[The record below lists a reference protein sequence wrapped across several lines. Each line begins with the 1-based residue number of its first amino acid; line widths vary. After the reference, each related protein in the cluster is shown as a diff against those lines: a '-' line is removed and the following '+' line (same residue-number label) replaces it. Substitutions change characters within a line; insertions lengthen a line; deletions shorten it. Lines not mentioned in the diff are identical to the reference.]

1 MAINDGFPPDRSPLF
16 LSEHPEK
23 TEQVD
28 IGRALNRA
36 TISSRILKA
45 SIFAVTATGISIA
58 ILAVADPVEILG
70 NVTALWVEKSTP
82 QPDAEPAVPTTQS
95 IASTQDLAAPPD
107 VPARDE
113 TVAAA
118 EPAVD
123 PGQAETGQP
132 ITEALFKQFQAWAAE
147 EDSRAKVEPAQPAQ
161 AAPLP
166 QAAPIQSVQDAPAQ
180 VHTTKRHRRARS
192 IQNARAEI
200 RPHRNHRA
208 RVRQEQNAPIP
219 IAPVPDPRAQEQA
232 AQNSQT
238 PWLLQSFGFRN

>member
-23 TEQVD
+23 NEQVD

-36 TISSRILKA
+36 TISSRVLKA
-45 SIFAVTATGISIA
+45 SMLAVTATAIGIA

-70 NVTALWVEKSTP
+70 NVTALWVEKSAP
-82 QPDAEPAVPTTQS
+82 QPDAEPPAPTTQS
-95 IASTQDLAAPPD
+95 IASTQDLPPAPD
-107 VPARDE
+107 TPARDE
-113 TVAAA
+113 TAAA
-118 EPAVD
+118 VEPATD

-132 ITEALFKQFQAWAAE
+132 VTEALFRQFQAWAAE
-147 EDSRAKVEPAQPAQ
+147 EESRAKVEPVQPAQ
-161 AAPLP
+161 AAPV
-166 QAAPIQSVQDAPAQ
+166 QAQQDPPAQ

-192 IQNARAEI
+192 LQNARAEI

-208 RVRQEQNAPIP
+208 RVRQEQTAPMP

-232 AQNSQT
+232 VQNSQT
-238 PWLLQSFGFRN
+238 PWLLQSLGFRN